1 MKRKITILV
10 LLALVFCC
18 YSCNYLDIVPD
29 ELPTEE
35 DAFNDRY
42 AAERYLYSAIR
53 TCPTSVTAVSGSCRP
68 RK

>member
-42 AAERYLYSAIR
+42 AAERYLYS
-53 TCPTSVTAVSGSCRP
+53 
-68 RK
+68 